1 MGEFSRTRRDTAE
14 VPHAVGAVWDVLA
27 DPAAVA
33 RLTPLVSSIDV
44 DDQQR
49 WVWSLRGVPV
59 PGRRLDLTM
68 TEEMTFRPLTRI
80 EFTHPPFSRA
90 VEAGA
95 EGHYA
100 LEPVASGTRLTIE
113 LTVTA
118 RLPLPALAAPAVHT
132 VMHQVLDRMGD
143 RFAANLLAEL
153 DRG

>member
-1 MGEFSRTRRDTAE
+1 MGVFSRTRRDTAD
-14 VPHAVGAVWDVLA
+14 VPHPVGAVWDLLA

-44 DDQQR
+44 DEQQR
-49 WVWSLRGVPV
+49 WVWCLRGVPV

-68 TEEMTFRPLTRI
+68 TQEMTFSPQERI
-80 EFTHPPFSRA
+80 EFTHPPFTRA

-95 EGHYA
+95 DGHYV
-100 LEPVASGTRLTIE
+100 LEPVPTGTRLTIE

-118 RLPLPALAAPAVHT
+118 RLPLPGLAAPAVHT

-143 RFAANLLAEL
+143 RFAANLLTEL

>member
-1 MGEFSRTRRDTAE
+1 MGVFSRTRHDTAE
-14 VPHAVGAVWDVLA
+14 VPHPVGAVWGVLT

-49 WVWSLRGVPV
+49 WVWHLRGVPV

-68 TEEMTFRPLTRI
+68 TQEMTFRPQSRI

-95 EGHYA
+95 DGHYA
-100 LEPVASGTRLTIE
+100 LEPVAAGTRLTIE
-113 LTVTA
+113 LTITA
-118 RLPLPALAAPAVHT
+118 RLPLPSLTAPAVHT